1 VDFYP
6 WVVFVHVAAVLG
18 FFIAHGTSMAVAFR
32 LKRERDPER
41 VRALLDL
48 SGWATA
54 LPGATLA
61 PLGFVAGIAAGFM
74 GNWWG
79 QAWIWISLA
88 LFVAVGVA
96 MTPLVAS
103 YLNAIR
109 AAAGAPSVSNPF
121 SRKPPPPAPEA
132 DPVQLRSLLDAWNP
146 LTAAVMGLGA
156 FVIILWLMMFKPF

>member
-1 VDFYP
+1 M
-6 WVVFVHVAAVLG
+6 AAVLG

-74 GNWWG
+74 ATGGDRLGSGSPWRC
-79 QAWIWISLA
+79 S
-88 LFVAVGVA
+88 
-96 MTPLVAS
+96 
-103 YLNAIR
+103 
-109 AAAGAPSVSNPF
+109 
-121 SRKPPPPAPEA
+121 SR
-132 DPVQLRSLLDAWNP
+132 
-146 LTAAVMGLGA
+146 LGC
-156 FVIILWLMMFKPF
+156 